1 MSIACYLLVIQS
13 ALCCTCVFFD
23 CNKSHISGMYWC
35 YKTGFSTRVPQTGC
49 LPTLF
54 VFVTKV
60 DVWVLL
66 NRVQLQTFVRC
77 MCECV
82 CMCVRKWHS
91 CSFMTVNEASIVDT
105 AYDEPL
111 QLLALLQWRCCGRL
125 WSSPSLFTSMASS
138 YAILCMLHYYIA
150 LELLLLP
157 TVWINGSTNS
167 WLMATLQTSAVP
179 S

>member
-23 CNKSHISGMYWC
+23 CNKSHISGMCWC
-35 YKTGFSTRVPQTGC
+35 YRTGFSTRVPQTGC

-77 MCECV
+77 TCV
-82 CMCVRKWHS
+82 CVSQKMTFLQFHDSEWGKYCWHS
-91 CSFMTVNEASIVDT
+91 LRWALTAVSFVAVALLWEVVV
-105 AYDEPL
+105 
-111 QLLALLQWRCCGRL
+111 LALLVYKHGFFLCNSLHAALLHTITAAAAAYSMNQWQ
-125 WSSPSLFTSMASS
+125 
-138 YAILCMLHYYIA
+138 H
-150 LELLLLP
+150 E
-157 TVWINGSTNS
+157 
-167 WLMATLQTSAVP
+167 
-179 S
+179 